1 VIAERDPGAWPDL
14 TINSGSPQR
23 EGLPEATDKKQETT
37 LSQSLG
43 VRLSQSLGVRLC
55 SWFFIPDEKPK
66 TKSDPPA

>member
-14 TINSGSPQR
+14 TINSGAPQR

-43 VRLSQSLGVRLC
+43 VRLC
-55 SWFFIPDEKPK
+55 FWFFIPDEKPK